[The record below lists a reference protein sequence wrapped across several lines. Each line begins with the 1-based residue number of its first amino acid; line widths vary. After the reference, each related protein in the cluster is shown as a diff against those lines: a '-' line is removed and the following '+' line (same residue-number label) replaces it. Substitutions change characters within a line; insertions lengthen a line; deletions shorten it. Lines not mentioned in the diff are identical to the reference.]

1 MINQTVLGGKLA
13 ARALRLPKSPVLDMT
28 LVDLSSELPAGI
40 TSPTLREITIDAI
53 DQHLCDH
60 YSRRPGLAQ
69 LCGSVASALTAAG
82 VEVDESMVTICGGVA
97 EARYVCLRA
106 LAVDQTVYSPSP
118 LPSVYRAAL
127 EFASASIREFDI
139 TADLPL
145 ASGGLLLIS
154 NPSPV
159 TGQLCDEA
167 TLRRLASWVTQSK
180 LMVISDESI
189 GPLRFGVVRHRFA
202 ALPDMGSCTLTIGS
216 FSESPGLGAW
226 HVSWFAG
233 VKALST
239 PARDLKQSI
248 TIASAA
254 ASQYAALAAGAELFS
269 GALDKVRTNELE
281 EILVILDRHN
291 IDYFRP
297 DTAAFVVAKDANAT
311 AVVAECQSAGIII
324 GDGVVIGNPGTIRIA
339 VPSGHG
345 SDALTKLDAVF
356 SRIGEIGN
364 E

>member
-1 MINQTVLGGKLA
+1 MNQTVLGGKLA
-13 ARALRLPKSPVLDMT
+13 ARALDLPLVPALDIT
-28 LVDLSSELPAGI
+28 LVDLSSESPAGI
-40 TSPTLREITIDAI
+40 TSPTLREVTIDAI

-60 YSRRPGLAQ
+60 YSRRPGIAQ
-69 LCGSVASALTAAG
+69 LCSLVASALTAVG
-82 VEVDESMVTICGGVA
+82 VVVDESMVTICGGVA
-97 EARYVCLRA
+97 EARYVVLRA
-106 LAVDQTVYSPSP
+106 LAVDQSVYTPSP

-127 EFASASIREFDI
+127 EFASASICEFDI
-139 TADLPL
+139 AADLPL
-145 ASGGLLLIS
+145 VSGGMLLIC
-154 NPSPV
+154 NPSLV

-167 TLRRLASWVTQSK
+167 TLRRLANWVTRSN

-189 GPLRFGVVRHRFA
+189 GPLRFGAVRPRFA
-202 ALPDMGSCTLTIGS
+202 ALPDMGSRTLTIGS

-226 HVSWFAG
+226 RVSWFAG
-233 VKALST
+233 TKTLGT

-254 ASQYAALAAGAELFS
+254 ASQYAALAAATELFF

-281 EILVILDRHN
+281 AILAILERHK

-297 DTAAFVVAKDANAT
+297 DTTAFVVAKVANAT
-311 AVVAECQSAGIII
+311 AVVAECLSAGIII
-324 GDGVVIGNPGTIRIA
+324 GDGAVIGNPGTVRIA
-339 VPSGHG
+339 VPSGQG

-356 SRIGEIGN
+356 SRIGEIGD